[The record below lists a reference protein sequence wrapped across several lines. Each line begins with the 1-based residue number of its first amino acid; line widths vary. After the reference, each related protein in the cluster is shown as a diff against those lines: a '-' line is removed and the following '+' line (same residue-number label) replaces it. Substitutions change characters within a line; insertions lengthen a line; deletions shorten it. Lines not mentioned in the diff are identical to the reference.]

1 MAFADIQRLR
11 AFALVVDLGSVSAA
25 ASVLGYTQSAVSQ
38 QLAGLER
45 EVGEPL
51 VDRSQRPLRPT
62 RAGEVLRPHI
72 ERVLGD
78 LGGAEAALENLRGG
92 TRRLRLAA
100 FSSALS
106 SFVPAAVRDARRA
119 HPDVVVHVLQLETKE
134 AVEHLRAGDAD
145 LAVVHYMPG
154 IAVPETA
161 GLERRP
167 LMVDDLYVVVPD
179 GHRLA
184 RAPIVSIKDLE
195 QEPFGLP
202 RRDTPAGRFRSVV
215 EHLCAEVGFSPRVAY
230 ELDDLPAAQAFV
242 AAGIAVG
249 VMHGLTLTAAPRG
262 VTVLPLAERPAGS
275 RTIEA
280 LAPAGART
288 PVVDALFE
296 RLAEAAR
303 ADTLTRPVVAA
314 GTGSP
319 RRGDGHA

>member
-11 AFALVVDLGSVSAA
+11 AFTLVLDLGSVSAA

-38 QLAGLER
+38 QLAALER

-62 RAGEVLRPHI
+62 RAGEALHPHI
-72 ERVLGD
+72 ERVLGE
-78 LGGAEAALENLRGG
+78 LSGAQAALEDLRGG
-92 TRRLRLAA
+92 TRRVRLAA

-106 SFVPAAVRDARRA
+106 SFVPAAVREARRA
-119 HPDVVVHVLQLETKE
+119 HPDVVVHVLQLETRE

-154 IAVPETA
+154 VAVPDTA
-161 GLERRP
+161 GLERRR
-167 LMVDDLYVVVPD
+167 LMIDDLYVVVPD

-184 RAPIVSIKDLE
+184 RTAAVSIKDLE
-195 QEPFGLP
+195 HEPFGLP

-215 EHLCAEVGFSPRVAY
+215 EHLCAEAGFSPRVAY

-249 VMHGLTLTAAPRG
+249 AMHGLTLAAAPRG

-280 LAPAGART
+280 LAPAAART

-303 ADTLTRPVVAA
+303 ADTLKRPVVAA
-314 GTGSP
+314 TTGSP
-319 RRGDGHA
+319 AAR